1 MKKIKYYWSRFM
13 SETPKTLKSLQKVM
27 GSISAATASMSVSL
41 LAFDKTKSVAITLG
55 IVSAIAAGIAA
66 GLQFATSDSNIAE
79 QK

>member
-1 MKKIKYYWSRFM
+1 M
-13 SETPKTLKSLQKVM
+13 SETPKTLKSLQRVM

-55 IVSAIAAGIAA
+55 IVSAVTAGLAA
-66 GLQFATSDSNIAE
+66 GLQFATSDPNIAE